1 MEETWRVYFLW
12 LQGALAKGKCLNY
25 VKIMEHEK
33 PYIET
38 FKTLKEFIW

>member
-33 PYIET
+33 PYTET
-38 FKTLKEFIW
+38 FKTL